1 MLIIGEE
8 EVNTKTVTIRHRDL
22 GDQGKVSLDDFMSRI
37 RKEIDNKEIIKKEE
51 K

>member
-22 GDQGKVSLDDFMSRI
+22 GDQGKVSLEDFMARI
-37 RKEIDNKEIIKKEE
+37 KKEIDNKEIVKKEE